1 MPTIPY
7 NTPYASALGFK
18 FNFQNAFNTE
28 TIIAGITTGANL
40 SSLSTID
47 GQQWAAIST
56 LSSVAYTATGI
67 ASGAQTTANNAS
79 TLASSASQAAAAA
92 QGTADTSITW
102 ITNATTP
109 NAVGEIGTAIDA
121 ASLTTSLWA
130 YTKQA
135 NTWIANAITS
145 NAPGEIG
152 TAGDT
157 PSLTTSLWAY
167 AKQAEDDAQ
176 AAATTANSASTIA
189 SYNTLGISSLSTT
202 TSLNTKGISSLSTT
216 VSYNTLATSSL
227 STIANFRPSFS
238 IYVAPNGNDTTGTG
252 SQQIPFSTINRAIGH
267 RSTITSTIEVG
278 IVIAPGTYSNAGITV
293 PQNTFLIGAP
303 SGEFSQAVN
312 INAQIALQANG
323 GQAGLYGL
331 NLFPAL
337 SQCVIVN
344 NLGTYN
350 INACSFVNTGNYC
363 FYQSLGTVYLTECRF
378 TCPTT
383 GTFTGIG
390 SAGLSN
396 PTLIMRDCVLTTS
409 GHPTLVEYS
418 GNLTMRQCSL
428 TNTSALSNVSS
439 LVVYNPVNN
448 NNSCEIS
455 YCTLQYTSGTSALNK
470 MCIRAGTPGATIS
483 TSLVNCVYNL
493 LLCDGAQSGSGQH
506 CIDKAAGSGPVS
518 LSYGNLLGGA
528 TAYRIDG
535 TISKT
540 QYNSVP

>member
-1 MPTIPY
+1 MPLLPY
-7 NTPYASALGFK
+7 STPYVQYAGVY

-28 TIIAGITTGANL
+28 TVIAGIATGANL

-47 GQQWAAIST
+47 GQQWSAIST
-56 LSSVAYTATGI
+56 LSSISY
-67 ASGAQTTANNAS
+67 
-79 TLASSASQAAAAA
+79 
-92 QGTADTSITW
+92 
-102 ITNATTP
+102 
-109 NAVGEIGTAIDA
+109 
-121 ASLTTSLWA
+121 
-130 YTKQA
+130 
-135 NTWIANAITS
+135 
-145 NAPGEIG
+145 
-152 TAGDT
+152 
-157 PSLTTSLWAY
+157 
-167 AKQAEDDAQ
+167 
-176 AAATTANSASTIA
+176 
-189 SYNTLGISSLSTT
+189 YNTLGTSSLS
-202 TSLNTKGISSLSTT
+202 ST

-227 STIANFRPSFS
+227 STTMSYNTLGISSLSTITSLNTQAISSLSTIATFRPSFS
-238 IYVAPNGNDTTGTG
+238 IYVAPNGNDITGTG
-252 SQQIPFSTINRAIGH
+252 AELIPFSTINRAIGH
-267 RSTITSTIEVG
+267 RSSITSAAEVG
-278 IVIAPGTYSNAGITV
+278 IVIAPGTYSNSSIV
-293 PQNTFLIGAP
+293 VSQNTFLIGAP
-303 SGEFSQAVN
+303 AGEFSQAVN
-312 INAQIALQANG
+312 INGQIALQANG

-331 NLFPAL
+331 NLFPAV

-344 NLGTYN
+344 NAGTYN
-350 INACSFVNTGNYC
+350 INACNFVNTGNHC

-418 GNLTMRQCSL
+418 GNLTMRQCTL
-428 TNTSALSNVSS
+428 TNTSALSTVSS

-470 MCIRAGTPGATIS
+470 ICIRAGTPGATIS

-493 LLCDGAQSGSGQH
+493 LLCEGAQSGMGQH
-506 CIDKAAGSGPVS
+506 CIDKAAGSGAVS

-528 TAYRIDG
+528 VAHRIDG